1 MKLLFAAMKNV
12 LFLFFISISVL
23 LLPSCKQC
31 NQGKSITAATD
42 SLSIPEL
49 DRISAEIAEDSLNP
63 MLYYKRAQIYDANN
77 DLKSASTDMFIALT
91 LDSLRPEFYLY
102 TSELFKKTGEPQ
114 RGIALMQKAITTDSM
129 NTAFY
134 VKAAELAYIDTTIK
148 GNYAIALNF
157 LNAAIE
163 KDPQNADIYFFK
175 GTVFKEA
182 GDTIKAI
189 SNFQTA
195 TELNPKYYN
204 AYVQI
209 GLLLQQR
216 NDKNAQKYLDNAIK
230 VSDKPEDALYAKANI
245 LKESGLRMFD
255 ANKPA
260 AANQNFTESIN
271 AFKHVIELNYRNVE
285 AYMGIGFCYYQLDS
299 IAQAYTYYDKAT
311 KIAPTYAG
319 AYFSKGLCAE
329 DLGKKKEAI
338 MLYENCLNI
347 DPDFA
352 RAQEHLR
359 NLEASTQ

>member
-1 MKLLFAAMKNV
+1 MNKATILLF
-12 LFLFFISISVL
+12 LSFSL
-23 LLPSCKQC
+23 LLSPSCKQC
-31 NQGKSITAATD
+31 NTGNTEITNTD
-42 SLSIPEL
+42 SLAIPEL
-49 DRISAEIAEDSLNP
+49 DKISVEIAADSLNP
-63 MLYYKRAQIYDANN
+63 MLYFKRAQLYDANN

-102 TSELFKKTGEPQ
+102 TADLFKKTGEPQ

-129 NTAFY
+129 NTSFY

-148 GNYAIALNF
+148 GNYAVSLNF

-182 GDTIKAI
+182 GDTLKAI

-216 NDKNAQKYLDNAIK
+216 NDKNAQKYFDNAIK
-230 VSDKPEDALYAKANI
+230 VSDKPEDALYAKANV
-245 LKESGLRMFD
+245 LKETGLQLYES
-255 ANKPA
+255 KKTA
-260 AANQNFTESIN
+260 AAVQSFSDAIT
-271 AFKHVIELNYRNVE
+271 AFKQVIELNYRNVE

-299 IAQAYTYYDKAT
+299 VEQAYSFYDKAT

-347 DPDFA
+347 DADFT
-352 RAQEHLR
+352 RAKEHLKG
-359 NLEASTQ
+359 LQASTP